1 MRPKLDEFR
10 PSNEEL
16 NTLRTAG
23 LTRVQIAVK
32 YDVPLSRVK
41 RWLRELDVAPRA
53 NKVIH
58 SKPKIRIREKQR
70 YGSFDD
76 DSLMEKAKAVL
87 GDRMGEK
94 RHIGYTLDGRPVS
107 SWQIAQAAKIPVRTR
122 A

>member
-1 MRPKLDEFR
+1 M
-10 PSNEEL
+10 
-16 NTLRTAG
+16 
-23 LTRVQIAVK
+23 K